1 MACQPCFPK
10 TCLCFTMLIV
20 LFMWMGANKF
30 VKAQVGRLPDDEGTS
45 FSVYVYGFFQVDG
58 NCNLWIEVPYSNKT
72 E

>member
-1 MACQPCFPK
+1 
-10 TCLCFTMLIV
+10 
-20 LFMWMGANKF
+20 MWMGANKF

-72 E
+72 EWKLPLSANIWVLETEQAEE